1 MVNGATFIPAINFQL
16 VRYAPLPSVSVF
28 MGDNGLY
35 FFPRPAARFQFLFDS
50 FFDHSNEGFEKI

>member
-35 FFPRPAARFQFLFDS
+35 FFPGHP
-50 FFDHSNEGFEKI
+50 FDHSNEGFEKI